1 MMNTQS
7 AKKSILLIEDEQDIA
22 DIVTLHLTGLEYAVT
37 HTADGISGLA
47 LALKEQWDLI
57 LIDLTLPRIDG
68 IDICRQVREIN
79 PALPIILVSARSA
92 EDERIHGLEVG
103 ADDYITKP
111 FGIDELIAR
120 VKAVLRRVEAMQSA
134 ISTDVVCVNGVVLDP
149 VKRSVSITGKSV
161 KLTVREFELL
171 LYFAKAPGQ
180 VFNRGEL
187 LEKVWGY
194 GHQGYLHT
202 VNTHINR
209 LRNKIEPDPA
219 HPVYIQTVWGVG
231 YKLAL

>member
-1 MMNTQS
+1 MAIENLT
-7 AKKSILLIEDEQDIA
+7 KSILLIEDEKEIA
-22 DIVTLHLTGLEYAVT
+22 DIMMLHLSDLDYSVT
-37 HTADGISGLA
+37 HTGDGIDGLA
-47 LALKEQWDLI
+47 LALKQQWDLI
-57 LIDLTLPRIDG
+57 LLDLTLPGIDG
-68 IDICRQVREIN
+68 IDICRQVRKSN

-92 EDERIHGLEVG
+92 EDERIHGLEEG

-111 FGIDELIAR
+111 FGVDELIAR
-120 VKAVLRRVEAMQSA
+120 VKAVLRRVDALQSVVP
-134 ISTDVVCVNGVVLDP
+134 TDVVCVNGVVLDP
-149 VKRSVSITGKSV
+149 VRRTVSITGKSV
-161 KLTVREFELL
+161 RLTVREFELL

-231 YKLAL
+231 YKLAV

>member
-1 MMNTQS
+1 MTSQS
-7 AKKSILLIEDEQDIA
+7 LDKSILLIEDEQEIA
-22 DIVTLHLTGLEYAVT
+22 DIMMLHLGLSGFSVT
-37 HTADGISGLA
+37 HTSDGVNGLA
-47 LALKEQWDLI
+47 LALKDQWDLI
-57 LIDLTLPRIDG
+57 LLDLTLPRIDG
-68 IDICRQVREIN
+68 IDICRQIREFN

-92 EDERIHGLEVG
+92 EDERIYGLEVG

-111 FGIDELIAR
+111 FGVDELVAR
-120 VKAVLRRVEAMQSA
+120 VKAVLRRVEAMQIA
-134 ISTDVVCVNGVVLDP
+134 VSTDVVCVNGVVLDP
-149 VKRSVSITGKSV
+149 VRRIASIAGKSV

-171 LYFAKAPGQ
+171 MYFAKAPGQ

-209 LRNKIEPDPA
+209 LRNKIEPDPSQ
-219 HPVYIQTVWGVG
+219 PVYIQTVWGVG
-231 YKLAL
+231 YKLAT